1 MARRPLTREVVSNRF
16 SVTNTRGLSRRRTGA
31 SKRCDNPRV
40 PAATWGLLAIYLAAV
55 ATIGFLWRRRAG
67 RDEASY
73 FVADRS
79 LSPFWGFLGLA
90 SLTTGGSTTVAL
102 AAFVAE
108 HGLAGIWLDLAGAIG
123 LLLLGLLLAE
133 RVRREGTVTLPEIVG
148 RYYGPA
154 ARRVAGALVLVSEIV
169 WFALLI
175 EATQVVL
182 SASTGL
188 SPTAAIVGSTA
199 VFVLYTCLGG
209 QFAVVRT
216 DAVQY
221 GLMVFG
227 IPVLA
232 LSFALA
238 RPNAFA
244 ALPADEL
251 AFPVSS
257 NLGAADV
264 FALLVLIGLPH
275 LVGSD
280 VWAKLLSCRDEKAAR
295 RAALGAS
302 FSKVLF
308 GGAVT
313 AIALAAKTALPSG
326 PAVSTLP
333 RAILAFVPA
342 PLDSLVLVCLV
353 ATMHS
358 SADAVLLSA
367 GAVTV
372 RDVAPEAKR
381 WWPPVA
387 AARALTPLYAALGL
401 LLALALDRNVLETLK
416 LGYSIFAA
424 SLILPVLAALLAP
437 RAVPRGAAIFAM
449 VAGGALAAAG
459 RFFPAAAAG
468 LDPVLAGTAVNLVVL
483 VAGAVF
489 RKARTKAA
497 S

>member
-1 MARRPLTREVVSNRF
+1 MH
-16 SVTNTRGLSRRRTGA
+16 GLSRSSAGA
-31 SKRCDNPRV
+31 SKRCDNRGV
-40 PAATWGLLAIYLAAV
+40 PSATWVLLGIYLAAV
-55 ATIGFLWRRRAG
+55 ATIGFVWRRRAG

-108 HGLAGIWLDLAGAIG
+108 HGLSGIWLDLAGAIG
-123 LLLLGLLLAE
+123 LLLLGLFLAD
-133 RVRREGTVTLPEIVG
+133 RVRREGAVTLPEIVG

-182 SASTGL
+182 SAATGL
-188 SPTAAIVGSTA
+188 SPTAAIVGSTS
-199 VFVLYTCLGG
+199 VFVLYTTLGG

-221 GLMVFG
+221 GLMVLG
-227 IPVLA
+227 IPALA
-232 LSFALA
+232 LCFALA
-238 RPNAFA
+238 RPGALA
-244 ALPADEL
+244 ALPAEAL

-257 NLGAADV
+257 TLGAADV
-264 FALLVLIGLPH
+264 GALLVLIGLPH

-280 VWAKLLSCRDEKAAR
+280 VWAKVLSCRDGRAAR

-302 FSKVLF
+302 FSKVVF

-313 AIALAAKTALPSG
+313 AIALAAKSALPSG

-372 RDVAPEAKR
+372 RDVIPEAKR
-381 WWPPVA
+381 RWPAIA
-387 AARALTPLYAALGL
+387 AARTLTPVYAAFGL

-437 RAVPRGAAIFAM
+437 SAVSKEGAIAAM
-449 VAGGALAAAG
+449 VAGGAVAAVGRFTPAAAG
-459 RFFPAAAAG
+459 G
-468 LDPVLAGTAVNLVVL
+468 LDPVIAGTAVNLAIL
-483 VAGAVF
+483 AAAAAFRKTRAGA
-489 RKARTKAA
+489 A

>member
-1 MARRPLTREVVSNRF
+1 MA
-16 SVTNTRGLSRRRTGA
+16 
-31 SKRCDNPRV
+31 
-40 PAATWGLLAIYLAAV
+40 AATWGLLAIYLVSVAA
-55 ATIGFLWRRRAG
+55 IGFLWRRRAG

-79 LSPFWGFLGLA
+79 LSPYWGFLGLA

-102 AAFVAE
+102 AAFVYA
-108 HGLAGIWLDLAGAIG
+108 HGLSGIWLDLAGAIG
-123 LLLLGLLLAE
+123 LLLLGLLLAG
-133 RVRREGTVTLPEIVG
+133 RVRREGAVTLPEIAG
-148 RYYGPA
+148 RYYGGA
-154 ARRVAGALVLVSEIV
+154 ARRVAGSLVLVSEIV

-182 SASTGL
+182 SAATGL

-199 VFVLYTCLGG
+199 VFVLYTSLGG

-221 GLMVFG
+221 GLMLIG
-227 IPVLA
+227 IPGVA
-232 LSFALA
+232 LLFALA
-238 RPNAFA
+238 RARGLA
-244 ALPADEL
+244 RLPSDAL
-251 AFPVSS
+251 AFPTSS
-257 NLGAADV
+257 TLGV
-264 FALLVLIGLPH
+264 GEILALLTLIGLPH

-302 FSKVLF
+302 ASKVLF
-308 GGAVT
+308 GLAVS
-313 AIALAAKTALPSG
+313 AIALIARAELPAG

-333 RAILAFVPA
+333 RAVLAFVP
-342 PLDSLVLVCLV
+342 PPFDSLVLVCLI

-372 RDVAPEAKR
+372 RDVVPEAKR
-381 WWPPVA
+381 RFSPVA
-387 AARALTPLYAALGL
+387 AARALTPLYAAFGL
-401 LLALALDRNVLETLK
+401 LLALALDRDVLETLK

-437 RAVPRGAAIFAM
+437 KAVPRGGAIAAM
-449 VAGGALAAAG
+449 LAGGAVAAAG
-459 RFFPAAAAG
+459 RFVPAATMG
-468 LDPVLAGTAVNLVVL
+468 LDPVVAGTLVNLTVLL
-483 VAGAVF
+483 VASAF
-489 RKARTKAA
+489 RRRRPR
-497 S
+497 